1 MRDTSKITLLGDVD
15 DCELYRH
22 TAPGPTGWSCPRAVV
37 RLWSS
42 RVERVYLLPPKRA
55 FTIAPAVRSFRR
67 PARHRAIMP
76 RKVIIDCDPGIDDA
90 VALCLALFDSR
101 LEVLAITASQGNVT
115 AHQASRNVQTIVD
128 QLDPPRFPRIGVA
141 APPENAPSIDG
152 RAFHGEDGLG
162 NAGFVVSEL
171 HQQHPAEKVICDVV
185 RAWPEEVTIVALG
198 PLTNI
203 ARALSRDA
211 ELASTVGRIL
221 MMGGSVQGIGNVTAA
236 AEYNMFYDPQSAR
249 EVFRSPT
256 TKTLIPL
263 DVTTQVLLTLD
274 LMSEL
279 PEETTRAGAFLR
291 RILPYAFRAFRQN
304 LGFEGIYLNDAVAIM
319 AAIHPELFETQEMA
333 GDVEVRGELT
343 TGATVFDRRHMQGW
357 QANMEVAVGIDV
369 AAVTDGI
376 LRGLRDAG
384 HGSRGD

>member
-1 MRDTSKITLLGDVD
+1 MS
-15 DCELYRH
+15 
-22 TAPGPTGWSCPRAVV
+22 
-37 RLWSS
+37 
-42 RVERVYLLPPKRA
+42 
-55 FTIAPAVRSFRR
+55 
-67 PARHRAIMP
+67 

-101 LEVLAITASQGNVT
+101 LEVQAITATQGNVT

-141 APPENAPSIDG
+141 APPENPPSIDG
-152 RAFHGEDGLG
+152 RDFHGEDGLG

-171 HQQHPAEKVICDVV
+171 HQQHPAEKIICDVV
-185 RAWPEEVTIVALG
+185 HAWPEEVTIVALG

-203 ARALSRDA
+203 ARALSRDP
-211 ELASTVGRIL
+211 ELSSTVGRIL

-249 EVFRSPT
+249 EVFRSHT

-263 DVTTQVLLTLD
+263 DVTSQVLLTLD

-279 PEETTRAGAFLR
+279 PGETTRAGAFLR

-304 LGFEGIYLNDAVAIM
+304 LGLEGIHLHDAVAVM
-319 AAIHPELFETQEMA
+319 AAIHPELFETQEMS

-343 TGATVFDRRHMQGW
+343 TGATVFDRRRMQGW

-384 HGSRGD
+384 HGSRE